1 MEVFTAA
8 HFHELAEATP
18 GGESWAGSE
27 GRVVAVAAPL
37 AADTGLLRGNL
48 PGRDRDTFLLIL
60 AAVSHAGGRHGST
73 WLIAGGPFG

>member
-1 MEVFTAA
+1 MD
-8 HFHELAEATP
+8 P
-18 GGESWAGSE
+18 GRQRTGIV
-27 GRVVAVAAPL
+27 VVAASPAV
-37 AADTGLLRGNL
+37 DIGLLRVNL